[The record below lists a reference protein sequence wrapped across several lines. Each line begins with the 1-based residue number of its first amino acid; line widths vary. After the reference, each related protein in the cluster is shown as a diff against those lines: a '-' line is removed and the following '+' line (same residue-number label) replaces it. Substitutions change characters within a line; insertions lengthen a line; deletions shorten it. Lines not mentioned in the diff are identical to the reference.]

1 MQILVGERQE
11 LAGDDGDVAVEVDP
25 VFSQKAAGD

>member
-1 MQILVGERQE
+1 MLGGERQE
-11 LAGDDGDVAVEVDP
+11 LPGDDGDVEVEVDP